1 MQFLSRLRLPQGGQ
15 SDGLSARV
23 MNAAPTVVSVL
34 VVIALA
40 AQLAALLWHVL
51 APGGPSGEA
60 PVDITGPSPGPNVP
74 GIVNAHL
81 FGTAAVAA
89 SGDAASAPAT
99 NMQLVLAGTLA
110 GSDPSR
116 GWAIIGE
123 SAQAARVY
131 ATGATVPGGATLK
144 EVYADRA
151 ILERGGRLESL
162 LLPRLAGG
170 APVPVVYSQGA
181 QQPQP
186 SMADTVRNLARQDP
200 GAVSEIIR
208 PQPVFAGGQQK
219 GYRVYPGRNRQQFA
233 SLGLM
238 PGDLVTAVNGTAL
251 DDPNRGPEILRGI
264 GAGGPVTLTVERN
277 GAQQQVTVD
286 AAAAAGAAA
295 AVPAPDSQAQ
305 PDEEE

>member
-23 MNAAPTVVSVL
+23 MNAAPTAVSVL
-34 VVIALA
+34 VVVALA
-40 AQLAALLWHVL
+40 AQLAVLLWRIL
-51 APGGPSGEA
+51 APAGPAGEFA
-60 PVDITGPSPGPNVP
+60 TAVVSLPSGPNVP

-99 NMQLVLAGTLA
+99 NMRLVLAGTLA
-110 GSDPSR
+110 GSDPAK

-123 SAQAARVY
+123 TAQAARVY
-131 ATGATVPGGATLK
+131 ATGATVPGGATLR

-162 LLPRLAGG
+162 PLPRLAGG
-170 APVPVVYSQGA
+170 APVPVVYSPGA
-181 QQPQP
+181 QQAQP
-186 SMADTVRNLARQDP
+186 NLADTVRNLVQQDP

-238 PGDLVTAVNGTAL
+238 PGDLVTAVNGTPL
-251 DDPNRGPEILRGI
+251 DDPNRGLEILRGV

-286 AAAAAGAAA
+286 ASAAAGAAA
-295 AVPAPDSQAQ
+295 AAPTPDSQPQA
-305 PDEEE
+305 DEE